1 MKHLEKLKTLVE
13 SNDIKICIL
22 GLGYVGLPLAVEF
35 GKKYNTVGFDVN
47 KKRILSLKD
56 GHDATGE
63 VSTKEINKS
72 KDIIFTDNLKD
83 IEDSN
88 IFIVTVPT
96 PVDKFKKPDFT
107 PLLTASK
114 TIGNLIKEG
123 DIVIYES
130 TVYPGATEEE
140 CIPILENSSG
150 LKYNVDFYAGYSPER
165 INPGDKDRTV
175 KDILKITSGSTEQ
188 VANIVDTLYASIIT
202 AGTHKASSIKVA
214 EAAKVIEN
222 VQRDVNIGLIN
233 ELALLFN
240 KLNID
245 TEEVLKAAGT
255 KWNFLNFRPG
265 LVGGHCIGIDPYYL
279 TYKAKSVDFHPEIIL
294 AGRKINDS
302 MGPYVA
308 SSLVKEMVKRD
319 FAIKEAKV
327 LLMGFAFKENCHD
340 LRNTKVIDII
350 HELQNYGMSVDCYD
364 PWVDKEEAINEYGIK
379 IIDQPKTSYYD
390 SVIVA
395 VSHNKF
401 RDMTIAEV
409 KDFCK
414 SDHII
419 YDLKYIFPM
428 EEVDI
433 RL

>member
-1 MKHLEKLKTLVE
+1 
-13 SNDIKICIL
+13 
-22 GLGYVGLPLAVEF
+22 
-35 GKKYNTVGFDVN
+35 
-47 KKRILSLKD
+47 
-56 GHDATGE
+56 
-63 VSTKEINKS
+63 
-72 KDIIFTDNLKD
+72 
-83 IEDSN
+83 
-88 IFIVTVPT
+88 
-96 PVDKFKKPDFT
+96 
-107 PLLTASK
+107 
-114 TIGNLIKEG
+114 
-123 DIVIYES
+123 
-130 TVYPGATEEE
+130 
-140 CIPILENSSG
+140 
-150 LKYNVDFYAGYSPER
+150 
-165 INPGDKDRTV
+165 
-175 KDILKITSGSTEQ
+175 
-188 VANIVDTLYASIIT
+188 
-202 AGTHKASSIKVA
+202 
-214 EAAKVIEN
+214 
-222 VQRDVNIGLIN
+222 
-233 ELALLFN
+233 
-240 KLNID
+240 LNID

>member
-279 TYKAKSVDFHPEIIL
+279 TYKAESVDFHPEIIL

-319 FAIKEAKV
+319 FAIKEARV